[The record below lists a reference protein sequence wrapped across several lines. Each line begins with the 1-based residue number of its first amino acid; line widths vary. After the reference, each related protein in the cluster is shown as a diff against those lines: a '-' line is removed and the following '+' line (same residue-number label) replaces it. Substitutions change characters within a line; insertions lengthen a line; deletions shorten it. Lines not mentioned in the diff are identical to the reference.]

1 MKQLRAIRKRMNM
14 TQQQLADVLG
24 VSRTTVTMWE
34 TSPSMPSARMLVKLA
49 DALDVTVDELLG
61 VNERE
66 ETE

>member
-1 MKQLRAIRKRMNM
+1 MKQLRAIRKRLNM

-34 TSPSMPSARMLVKLA
+34 TSPTMPYARMLVKLA

-61 VNERE
+61 VNEME